1 MSLRF
6 QLLGPLRI
14 TAARRAV
21 PVGPQKQRAMLA
33 ILLLSANERVSL
45 DRLVGELWDQPP
57 RSAVANLRTYASGL
71 RRLLSELEGGAADDD
86 RLVAGAAGYRLRVDP
101 EELDLHR
108 FQSAVE
114 LGRAALDRGDPATA
128 TAQFRAALE
137 LWRGRPAEDVRP
149 GPELAARITLLEEQH
164 LSLVED
170 LIQVRLARGEHAS
183 VTGELRLLITAN
195 PYRERLRHQLMLA
208 LYRSGDAPAALAA
221 YAQTRAVFADQLGL
235 EPGTELS
242 RLHQAILR
250 RAPELSTSDASA
262 EPVDPPPA
270 AVPSEPPGPPRQ
282 LPPDPAAFVG
292 RVDELGTIARA
303 CTAANGT
310 RTGPAVVVLHGP
322 GGMGKT
328 TLAVRAAHRL
338 AAHYPD
344 GQLYLDLQGGT
355 CGMPGLDPL
364 SALGQ
369 LLRALGVPARD
380 VPLDLGEAAARFR
393 SETAARRLLILLDGA
408 TGAAQI
414 RSLLPA
420 GRDCAVLVTSRRPAS
435 TLDALRLRLDRLSDA
450 EARQLLDTLCGDGR
464 VAVDPDATE
473 QLVTLCDGHPLAL
486 RIAGARLAARPDWSV
501 SVLAGR
507 LDDERERL
515 DELRA
520 EDLAIRSSFWHT
532 YRQLLD
538 SADPDDRTAAAAF
551 RSLSLLRVPELPL
564 PLAAV
569 TIGVPQRR
577 ALTLLDRLTET
588 HLLDAIGPA
597 RFRFHDLLRLFGA
610 ELAEE
615 VDPTAERERAVRR
628 GLTAYLTTVLRAGQL
643 LRPQRVAE
651 LAAGPTV
658 AELGTIDDAV
668 RWVDGELAGII
679 AAARQACDAAPQLS
693 RLCVEA
699 IPSVAVWLQKHNR
712 WAEADALVG
721 VCEQAATLTRDD
733 AARATVLPL
742 RATLHWRTGSPEAA
756 RGALKSAL
764 GLWRRLGDRE
774 GEGRALQNLGWFHHR
789 TGSPRRAAELVR
801 AAVGLLAEAKPV
813 WLAMALHNLA
823 EIEFELGDFPASDV
837 HLTRCLAMRREDDDA
852 VGEAITLVALGRTQS
867 QLGRHL
873 AALTALTAGL
883 RLCRRTGNREDEWE
897 ALLSRSEVYLRIGD
911 VALAQQDGEEALTL
925 AREAGDRYGEAA
937 ALRQLGRIRERRG
950 ERAAADG
957 YARRANLIFADLPG
971 QRDGVLETFL
981 AGAGQPAGVVSAS
994 ASTSASAGA

>member
-14 TAARRAV
+14 SAARGAL

-33 ILLLSANERVSL
+33 VLLLSANERVSL
-45 DRLVGELWDQPP
+45 DRLVGELWDSPP

-71 RRLLSELEGGAADDD
+71 RRLLGELEGAHARGD
-86 RLVAGAAGYRLRVDP
+86 RLVASVAGYQLRVDP
-101 EELDLHR
+101 DELDLHR
-108 FQSAVE
+108 FQTAVE
-114 LGRAALDRGDPATA
+114 RGRTALAHGEHAPAVERFRAALD
-128 TAQFRAALE
+128 

-149 GPELAARITLLEEQH
+149 GPELAARVALLEEQH

-170 LIQVRLARGEHAS
+170 LIQARLALGEHAS
-183 VTGELRLLITAN
+183 VTGELRLLITAH

-208 LYRSGDAPAALAA
+208 LYRSGDAPAALSA
-221 YAQTRAVFADQLGL
+221 YAETRAVFADQLGL

-250 RAPELSTSDASA
+250 RAPELSTPDTTARTA
-262 EPVDPPPA
+262 DPPPTA
-270 AVPSEPPGPPRQ
+270 RPDNPPGAAEPPRQ

-292 RVDELGTIARA
+292 RVQEMHSIERA
-303 CTAANGT
+303 CTISG
-310 RTGPAVVVLHGP
+310 RTGPSVVVLHGP

-328 TLAVRAAHRL
+328 TLAVHAAHRL
-338 AAHYPD
+338 ARHYPD
-344 GQLYLDLQGGT
+344 GQLYLDLQGGAP
-355 CGMPGLDPL
+355 GVPGLDPL

-380 VPLDLGEAAARFR
+380 VPLDLGEASARFR
-393 SETAARRLLILLDGA
+393 SETAARRLLVVLDGA
-408 TGAAQI
+408 TGAPQI
-414 RSLLPA
+414 RPLLPA
-420 GRDCAVLVTSRRPAS
+420 GRGCAVLVTSRRPAG
-435 TLDALRLRLDRLSDA
+435 TIDAFRLRLDRLSHADA
-450 EARQLLDTLCGDGR
+450 RHLLDTLCGDGR
-464 VAVDPDATE
+464 VAADPDATDH
-473 QLVTLCDGHPLAL
+473 LVALCDGHPLAL
-486 RIAGARLAARPDWSV
+486 RIAGARLTARPDWSV
-501 SVLAGR
+501 AVLADR
-507 LDDERERL
+507 LDNERERL

-520 EDLAIRSSFWHT
+520 DDLAIRSSFWNT

-538 SADPDDRTAAAAF
+538 SADPDDRAAAAAF
-551 RSLSLLRVPELPL
+551 RSLSLLRVPEIPS

-569 TIGVPQRR
+569 TIGVPHRR

-597 RFRFHDLLRLFGA
+597 RFRFHDLLRLYGA

-615 VDPTAERERAVRR
+615 ADPADDRQHAVRR

-643 LRPQRVAE
+643 LRPQRVRD
-651 LAAGPTV
+651 LATGPTV
-658 AELGTIDDAV
+658 AELGTLDDAV

-712 WAEADALVG
+712 WAEADALVA
-721 VCEQAATLTRDD
+721 VCEQAATHAGDD

-756 RGALKSAL
+756 GGALEAAL

-774 GEGRALQNLGWFHHR
+774 GEGRALQNLGWFHHH
-789 TGSPRRAAELVR
+789 TGSPRRAAALVR
-801 AAVGLLAEAKPV
+801 AAVDLLAGANPV

-823 EIEFELGDFPASDV
+823 EIEFELGDFPAAGD
-837 HLTRCLAMRREDDDA
+837 HLTRCLAMRREHDDA
-852 VGEAITLVALGRTQS
+852 VGEAITLVALGRTHS
-867 QLGRHL
+867 QLGRHRDAL
-873 AALTALTAGL
+873 AALTAGL

-897 ALLSRSEVYLRIGD
+897 AVLSRSEVHLRVGD
-911 VALAQQDGEEALTL
+911 VAHAHRDGEEALTL
-925 AREAGDRYGEAA
+925 ARAAGDRYGEAA
-937 ALRQLGRIRERRG
+937 ALRQLGRVQQRHGAHAE
-950 ERAAADG
+950 ADG
-957 YARRANLIFADLPG
+957 YARRADRIFAELPG
-971 QRDGVLETFL
+971 RRDGVLETFL
-981 AGAGQPAGVVSAS
+981 GGTGQPVGASAPAGA
-994 ASTSASAGA
+994 

>member
-14 TAARRAV
+14 IAAGRAV

-33 ILLLSANERVSL
+33 ALLLSANERVSL

-57 RSAVANLRTYASGL
+57 HSAVANLRTYASGL
-71 RRLLSELEGGAADDD
+71 RRLLTELDDEPIGD
-86 RLVAGAAGYRLRVDP
+86 RLTANAAGYQLRVDP

-108 FQSAVE
+108 FQAATE
-114 LGRAALDRGDPATA
+114 LGRAALASGDHAGATA
-128 TAQFRAALE
+128 RFREALD

-149 GPELAARITLLEEQH
+149 GPELGARITLLEEQH

-170 LIQVRLARGEHAS
+170 LIQARLALGEHAS
-183 VTGELRLLITAN
+183 VTGKLRLLITAH

-208 LYRSGDAPAALAA
+208 LYRSGDAPAALTA
-221 YAQTRAVFADQLGL
+221 YAETRAAFADQLGL

-242 RLHQAILR
+242 RLHLAILR
-250 RAPELSTSDASA
+250 RDPELSTPDAATES
-262 EPVDPPPA
+262 PPPA
-270 AVPSEPPGPPRQ
+270 PAPESPPGQAEPPRQ

-292 RVDELGTIARA
+292 RVDELRAIERA
-303 CTAANGT
+303 CTAANGP

-338 AAHYPD
+338 ASHYPD
-344 GQLYLDLQGGT
+344 GQLYLELQGGT
-355 CGMPGLDPL
+355 PGMPGVDPL
-364 SALGQ
+364 AALGQ

-380 VPLDLGEAAARFR
+380 VPLELGEAAARFR
-393 SETAARRLLILLDGA
+393 SETAARRLLIVLDGA
-408 TGAAQI
+408 AGAQQI

-420 GRDCAVLVTSRRPAS
+420 GRDCAVLVTSRRPAG

-450 EARQLLDTLCGDGR
+450 EARQLLDALCGDGR
-464 VAVDPDATE
+464 VAVDPEATGH
-473 QLVTLCDGHPLAL
+473 LVTLCDGHPLAL

-501 SVLAGR
+501 AVLADR

-520 EDLAIRSSFWHT
+520 DDLAIRSSFWNT

-538 SADPDDRTAAAAF
+538 SADPDDRTAAAVF
-551 RSLSLLRVPELPL
+551 RSLSLLRVPEIPV

-569 TIGVPQRR
+569 TIGVPERR

-588 HLLDAIGPA
+588 HLLDAVGPA
-597 RFRFHDLLRLFGA
+597 RFRFHDLLRLYGA

-615 VDPTAERERAVRR
+615 TDPAAERQRAVRR

-643 LRPQRVAE
+643 LRPQRGAE
-651 LAAGPTV
+651 LATGPSV
-658 AELGTIDDAV
+658 VELGTLDDAV
-668 RWVDGELAGII
+668 RWVNGDLAGII

-699 IPSVAVWLQKHNR
+699 IPSIVVWLQKHNR
-712 WAEADALVG
+712 WAEADALVA
-721 VCEQAATLTRDD
+721 VCEQAATATDDD
-733 AARATVLPL
+733 AARARVLAL
-742 RATLHWRTGSPEAA
+742 RATLHWRAGSLEAA
-756 RGALKSAL
+756 CGALESAL
-764 GLWRRLGDRE
+764 ELWRRLGDRE

-789 TGSPRRAAELVR
+789 TGSPRRAADLVR
-801 AAVGLLAEAKPV
+801 AAVGLLADAKPV

-823 EIEFELGDFPASDV
+823 EIEFELGNFPAADE
-837 HLTRCLAMRREDDDA
+837 HLTRCLAMRRDHHDA
-852 VGEAITLVALGRTQS
+852 VGEAITLVALGRTHS

-873 AALTALTAGL
+873 DALTALTAGL

-897 ALLSRSEVYLRIGD
+897 ALLSRSEVHLRLGD
-911 VALAQQDGEEALTL
+911 VALAHRDGEEALTL
-925 AREAGDRYGEAA
+925 ARAVGDRYGEAA
-937 ALRQLGRIRERRG
+937 ALRQLGRVQERRG

-957 YARRANLIFADLPG
+957 YARRANRIFADLPG
-971 QRDGVLETFL
+971 RRDGVLETFL
-981 AGAGQPAGVVSAS
+981 ARADQSAGVP
-994 ASTSASAGA
+994 ASAGT

>member
-14 TAARRAV
+14 TAARPV

-71 RRLLSELEGGAADDD
+71 RRLLSELGGGPDGGD
-86 RLVAGAAGYRLRVDP
+86 RLAASAAGYQLRVDP
-101 EELDLHR
+101 DELDLHR
-108 FQSAVE
+108 YQTAVE
-114 LGRAALDRGDPATA
+114 LGRAALACGDHATA
-128 TAQFRAALE
+128 TARFRAALD
-137 LWRGRPAEDVRP
+137 LWQGRPAEDVRP

-164 LSLVED
+164 LALVED
-170 LIQVRLARGEHAS
+170 MIQVRLARGEHAS
-183 VTGELRLLITAN
+183 VTGELRLLITAH

-208 LYRSGDAPAALAA
+208 LYRSGDAPAALSA
-221 YAQTRAVFADQLGL
+221 YAETRAVFADQLGL

-250 RAPELSTSDASA
+250 RAPELSTPDTAGES
-262 EPVDPPPA
+262 VDPAPVARRPDDRTGPA
-270 AVPSEPPGPPRQ
+270 EPPRQ
-282 LPPDPAAFVG
+282 LPPNPAAFVG
-292 RVDELGTIARA
+292 RVDELRTIERA
-303 CTAANGT
+303 CTAANGP
-310 RTGPAVVVLHGP
+310 RSGPSVVVLHGP

-338 AAHYPD
+338 VSHYPD
-344 GQLYLDLQGGT
+344 GQLYLDLQGGAP
-355 CGMPGLDPL
+355 GMPGLDPL

-380 VPLDLGEAAARFR
+380 VPLELGEAAARFR
-393 SETAARRLLILLDGA
+393 SETAARRLLIVLDGA
-408 TGAAQI
+408 TGAPQI

-420 GRDCAVLVTSRRPAS
+420 GRDCAVLVTSRRPVG

-464 VAVDPDATE
+464 VAVDTDATDH
-473 QLVTLCDGHPLAL
+473 LVTLCDGHPLAL

-501 SVLAGR
+501 AILAGR
-507 LDDERERL
+507 LDNERERL

-520 EDLAIRSSFWHT
+520 DDLAIRSSFWNT

-551 RSLSLLRVPELPL
+551 RSLSLLRVPEMPL

-597 RFRFHDLLRLFGA
+597 RFRFHDLLRLYGA

-615 VDPTAERERAVRR
+615 ADPAAESQHAVRR

-643 LRPQRVAE
+643 LRPQRVVE
-651 LAAGPTV
+651 LATGPTV
-658 AELGTIDDAV
+658 VELGTLDDAV
-668 RWVDGELAGII
+668 RWVDGDLAGII

-699 IPSVAVWLQKHNR
+699 IPSVAVWLQKRNR
-712 WAEADALVG
+712 WAEADALIA
-721 VCEQAATLTRDD
+721 VCEQAATLTEDD
-733 AARATVLPL
+733 AAQATVLPL

-756 RGALKSAL
+756 CGALKAAL

-789 TGSPRRAAELVR
+789 TGSPRRAAGLVR
-801 AAVGLLAEAKPV
+801 AAVELLADAKPV

-823 EIEFELGDFPASDV
+823 EIEFELGNFTAAGE
-837 HLTRCLAMRREDDDA
+837 HLTRCLAMRRDHDDA

-873 AALTALTAGL
+873 DALTALTAGL
-883 RLCRRTGNREDEWE
+883 RLCRRTGNQEDEWE
-897 ALLSRSEVYLRIGD
+897 ALLSRSEVHLRIGD
-911 VALAQQDGEEALTL
+911 VALAQQDGAEALTL
-925 AREAGDRYGEAA
+925 ARAAGHRYGEAA
-937 ALRQLGRIRERRG
+937 ALRQLGRVRERRG

-957 YARRANLIFADLPG
+957 YARRADQIFADLPG

-981 AGAGQPAGVVSAS
+981 AGADQPIGVAP
-994 ASTSASAGA
+994 ASAGA